1 MGTARIAPGDL
12 AGLDA
17 LSTDALAL
25 FVWSAIR
32 QPLGVAGYVD
42 WRLCGRLGRMLSKKK
57 FSGAI
62 GETMLMSPL
71 GRIGGT
77 QRIFLFGLGAPREMS
92 EVEIAVNALKMVTV
106 LADARAEKVAIAG
119 PHPLLSQWLQTVKN
133 ARATFEEVLLLDAD
147 DALAPHAKQLAE
159 SAARGGLT
167 FVTSA

>member
-1 MGTARIAPGDL
+1 MGTARIARGDL

-17 LSTDALAL
+17 LATDALAL
-25 FVWSAIR
+25 FVWGAIQ

-42 WRLCGRLGRMLSKKK
+42 WRLCGRLGRMLSKQK
-57 FSGAI
+57 FAGAI

-92 EVEIAVNALKMVTV
+92 EVEIAVYALKMITV
-106 LADARAEKVAIAG
+106 LSEARAEKVALAG
-119 PHPLLSQWLQTVKN
+119 PHALLVQCLETVKN

-147 DALAPHAKQLAE
+147 DALLPHTKQLAE
-159 SAARGGLT
+159 SAARGGFT
-167 FVTSA
+167 FVSAS